1 MRLEKTEEGD
11 INTMVQL
18 KLRNFKKYKELDLNL
33 PSTGLVRLHGASGS
47 GKTTIIQSIVY
58 ALYGKCNGS
67 INNWHEKSSKVEL
80 NAFGLSIVRSRNP
93 NEVVVNGDTYSDEAD
108 LLISSVMNMSRL
120 EFDLSSYVK
129 QQSENSLLA
138 LTPSEQLSVI
148 HQIAFRGKTP
158 TEVKDKLR
166 NRLSTTVNQL
176 QLSETCLSKLE
187 LMIKELGEQIH
198 FEQSRVAAPQ
208 SDSVKLH
215 AVIAQANAKSKAL
228 NQTVSDLTKESE
240 GLKKIQA
247 SDVYLK
253 LKKCRD
259 FTAKYPDELLTKQ
272 NWLASNP
279 QPENQV
285 YLAARV
291 AECND
296 RKKCATQDRLKLVT
310 TLDECKDLEKYASA
324 RNRALQDF
332 KQAYVSVNPNQLE
345 VSAKADLRIL
355 SVSSNRM
362 IDYLNP
368 SSETIDVNA
377 IQKQLEEKTTE
388 LEQINI
394 ELVDLEYAHRK
405 TIEKE
410 ADIRRVEEE
419 IRTLNSHNNIA
430 IEYMEKYKNVPSE
443 QEALDRIE
451 AINAEKEN
459 LNQVLRSID
468 QAVAES
474 RLELAQHSEYS
485 KSKERITSLKKKES
499 SLMKEID
506 EAKATIASLKTKI
519 EGINRLIDLTV
530 KCGLEV
536 VSQTLDEINLRAKYW
551 LDQLFDGEVTANL
564 MPFKKLKSK
573 DEVVDKISL
582 EVFFNG
588 TKLSDYN
595 DDLSGGQKVRLRTAF
610 SLALSDMYNSPILI
624 LDESFSGV
632 DHQTVLDC
640 LEAIHPLSR
649 RKLVLVIEH
658 NSSGYEFD
666 QVINVSEVDA

>member
-1 MRLEKTEEGD
+1 M
-11 INTMVQL
+11 IQL
-18 KLRNFKKYKELDLNL
+18 KLNNFKKYKDLELNL

-67 INNWHEKSSKVEL
+67 INNWHEKSSKVKL
-80 NAFGLSIVRSRNP
+80 NAFGLNIVRSRNP
-93 NEVVVNGDTYSDEAD
+93 NVVVVNGCTYSDEAD
-108 LLISSVMNMSRL
+108 LLISSAMNMSRL

-138 LTPSEQLSVI
+138 LSPSEQLSVI

-166 NRLSTTVNQL
+166 DRLSTTINRL
-176 QLSETCLSKLE
+176 QLAEASLSKLDV
-187 LMIKELGEQIH
+187 MIKELREQLR
-198 FEQSRVAAPQ
+198 FEESRVTAPQ

-215 AVIAQANAKSKAL
+215 AVIAQANAKSKSL

-259 FTAKYPDELLTKQ
+259 FTDKYPDELLTKQ
-272 NWLASNP
+272 NWLDSNP

-296 RKKCATQDRLKLVT
+296 RKKCANQDRLKILK
-310 TLDECKDLEKYASA
+310 TLDECKDLEKYATS
-324 RNRALQDF
+324 RKRALEDF
-332 KQAYVSVNPNQLE
+332 KKSYESVNPDQLD
-345 VSAKADLRIL
+345 VSAKADLKIL
-355 SVSSNRM
+355 SVSSGRM
-362 IDYLNP
+362 VDYLSP
-368 SSETIDVNA
+368 SSDTLDVNS
-377 IQKQLEEKTTE
+377 IQKQLEEKVTE

-394 ELVDLEYAHRK
+394 ELADLEYAQRK
-405 TIEKE
+405 TIERE
-410 ADIRRVEEE
+410 ADIRRVSEE
-419 IRTLNSHNNIA
+419 IRTLQSHNNIA
-430 IEYMEKYKNVPSE
+430 IEYMEKYQHVPSE
-443 QEALDRIE
+443 QEALARIE

-459 LNQVLRSID
+459 LHQVLRSID
-468 QAVAES
+468 QTIAES
-474 RLELAQHSEYS
+474 RLELAQHNEYS
-485 KSKERITSLKKKES
+485 KSKERITSLKKKET
-499 SLMKEID
+499 SLLREVN
-506 EAKATIASLKTKI
+506 EAQATVLSLKTKI

-666 QVINVSEVDA
+666 QVVNVSEVDA